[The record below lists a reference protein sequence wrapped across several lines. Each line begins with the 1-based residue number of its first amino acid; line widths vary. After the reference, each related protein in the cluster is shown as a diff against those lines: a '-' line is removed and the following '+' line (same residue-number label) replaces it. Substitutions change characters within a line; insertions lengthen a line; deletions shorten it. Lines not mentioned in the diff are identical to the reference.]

1 MATIHVEVTQEDI
14 ERGIPEDGACCPIA
28 HAFRRAWGRKIEF
41 AVDYASIE
49 IYALCNHS
57 AELPKEAKEFI
68 DAFDNARD
76 VHPIAFD
83 VTVPDGELL

>member
-1 MATIHVEVTQEDI
+1 MLHVEVTQDDI
-14 ERGIPEDGACCPIA
+14 ERGIPEDGTSCPIA

-57 AELPKEAKEFI
+57 VELPKEAKAFI
-68 DAFDNARD
+68 DAFDNG
-76 VHPIAFD
+76 VKGQPFAFD
-83 VTVPDGELL
+83 VTLPDEELL